1 MRTASRL
8 KEASY
13 FFLVFLDMNT
23 PSMNKN
29 ILVIGVSTNSGTI
42 HDSGGFYLTS

>member
-1 MRTASRL
+1 
-8 KEASY
+8 
-13 FFLVFLDMNT
+13 LDMNT

-42 HDSGGFYLTS
+42 HGGHQTYKHNRIPKAGKHYPLARPT